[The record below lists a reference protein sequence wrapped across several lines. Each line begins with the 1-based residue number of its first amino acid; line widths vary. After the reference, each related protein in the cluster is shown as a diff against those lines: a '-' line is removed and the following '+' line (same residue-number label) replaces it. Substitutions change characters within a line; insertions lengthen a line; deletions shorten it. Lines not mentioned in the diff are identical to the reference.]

1 MTFDD
6 LKLFLL
12 KKMRL
17 SHVYQPLLI
26 RTLIDSGGSATIRQ
40 LAVTFLA
47 NDESQLMYY
56 EKRLKEMPIKVLGNH
71 GVVSKQGDLVT
82 LNVSKLSLQE
92 RAELKMICEQRL
104 QEYIVNRGLSIW
116 DYRLLDTDPVPDSL
130 RYRVLKEAKGRCALC
145 GITKDDRPLDVDH
158 IVPRSKGGKTV
169 YENLQVLC
177 SKCNRSKAN
186 QDSTDFRA
194 SIEKT
199 FDDACDFCNY
209 NLTGEKPAENNL
221 AFVKPD
227 ERPVT
232 TGHSLIIPKRHTVD
246 WFSTTRIE
254 QEAVNELLKMRRQ
267 QLLEADPTIR
277 GFNMG
282 MNLGEVAGQTVFHCH
297 FHLIPRRNGDGE
309 KMKGGIR
316 GVIKEKMNYVE

>member
-1 MTFDD
+1 MTFDE
-6 LKLFLL
+6 LKQFLL

-26 RTLIDSGGSATIRQ
+26 RTLIDSGGSATVRQ
-40 LAVTFLA
+40 LAVTFLT

-56 EKRLKEMPIKVLGNH
+56 EKRLKQMPIRVLGHH
-71 GVVSKQGDLVT
+71 GIVTKQGDLVT
-82 LNVSKLSLQE
+82 LNVSRLSLQE
-92 RAELKMICEQRL
+92 RAELKRICEQRL

-130 RYRVLKEAKGRCALC
+130 RYRVLKDARGRCALC
-145 GITKDDRPLDVDH
+145 GVTKDERPLDVDH
-158 IVPRSKGGKTV
+158 IIPRSKGGKTV

-186 QDSTDFRA
+186 QDSTDFRCIVER
-194 SIEKT
+194 S
-199 FDDACDFCNY
+199 FDDTCDFCEY
-209 NLTGEKPAENNL
+209 NIKGDKPVENDL

-227 ERPVT
+227 DRPVT
-232 TGHSLIIPKRHTVD
+232 SGHSLIIPKRHMSD

-254 QEAVNELLKMRRQ
+254 REAMNELLTMRRQ
-267 QLLEADPTIR
+267 QLLETDPTIE

-282 MNLGEVAGQTVFHCH
+282 MNSGEIAGQTVFHCH
-297 FHLIPRRNGDGE
+297 FHLIPRRKADTG
-309 KMKGGIR
+309 KMKGGVR
-316 GVIKEKMNYVE
+316 GVIKERMKHGD